1 MKKIL
6 LFLCLSVIT
15 STLFAQHGNPYGN
28 QYGTLTISS
37 NNNQNFWLFID
48 DVLQNE
54 YSTNLIRI
62 QGLQFTYYKVRV
74 EIDNPSFYTVGE
86 TILIYSTP
94 NRNNYVVSLE
104 RGNFYSFKKTQTAL
118 NPYFIQNLILP
129 NINYYSAY
137 EQFLYPGFN
146 PNVNYGQGYKGSAY
160 KKYQYNNPGYG
171 NPPGHGGNSPG
182 HGNPQPPGYG
192 NPPGHGN
199 PQGHGNP
206 PPPPPPPPSH
216 QTGCMNPND
225 FNSAIAVIQ
234 RETFEDS
241 KLGIAKQ
248 ITSNNRLCVAQIMQI
263 CRLFSYENTKLDY
276 AKYAYSY
283 CFDRNNYFQLNDVF
297 TYSSSKDELR
307 KFIGN

>member
-6 LFLCLSVIT
+6 LFLCLGVIT
-15 STLFAQHGNPYGN
+15 STSFAQHGNPHGNPHGTPYGS
-28 QYGTLTISS
+28 LTVSS
-37 NNNQNFWLFID
+37 NNNQKFWLFID

-54 YSTNLIRI
+54 YSTHLIRI
-62 QGLQFTYYKVRV
+62 VGLQFNYYKVRV
-74 EIDNPSFYTVGE
+74 EMDNPSYNTVGQ
-86 TILIYSTP
+86 TVLIDRMQNS
-94 NRNNYVVSLE
+94 NNYVVSLE
-104 RGNFYSFKKTQTAL
+104 RGNVYSFKKTQFAYE
-118 NPYFIQNLILP
+118 PYFIQSLILP
-129 NINYYSAY
+129 DYNYYSAY
-137 EQFLYPGFN
+137 NQFLYPGFN
-146 PNVNYGQGYKGSAY
+146 PNANYGQGYKGSQY
-160 KKYQYNNPGYG
+160 KKYQYNNPGPG
-171 NPPGHGGNSPG
+171 NPP
-182 HGNPQPPGYG
+182 PP
-192 NPPGHGN
+192 PP
-199 PQGHGNP
+199 PPGHGNP
-206 PPPPPPPPSH
+206 PPPPPHPTHPN